1 MVSSRLLP
9 AVGAWALGMMINS
22 VVNVWAQ
29 YRADYYWP
37 RDPQTGLVVNPTV
50 LPDLGFDLLPHYS
63 SDGLGFSLPDTC
75 MLLCMLFA
83 IGRLFFAFKPSRA
96 AIIIKRALLLSSA
109 SYLGRALCVPV
120 TMLPNPDPMC
130 MPRLVEGS
138 PFWSVML
145 MPFGLAH
152 TCADVFY
159 SGHSIPITLS
169 ILVWST
175 YTRTWQERL
184 LGVGFGAFSLLVI
197 ICTHFHYTLD
207 VVYGVGVTTIIWLLY
222 HYALTVPAVV
232 LNSPFLVFWE
242 LDAFLRGSATAAAAA
257 SVSPT
262 GGRVRLNNDTARHSL
277 LADVEAGCGVA
288 SEVRLQTLYTG
299 IVPLRFEEDPRL
311 LWGTRAEGVD
321 GSWSTIRGGIVG
333 PSQTTFR
340 QQPRL
345 GINGAGT
352 IAPEPSQS
360 SGATLQGNMR
370 AR

>member
-1 MVSSRLLP
+1 MAAASGIQYYPFLRHRFLRLAHLLTCQEGMGFWLHVGFFSSRVVVVYSTIAGRWCP
-9 AVGAWALGMMINS
+9 VAWYL
-22 VVNVWAQ
+22 
-29 YRADYYWP
+29 
-37 RDPQTGLVVNPTV
+37 
-50 LPDLGFDLLPHYS
+50 H
-63 SDGLGFSLPDTC
+63 LPDTC

-242 LDAFLRGSATAAAAA
+242 LDAFLRGSATAAAA

-299 IVPLRFEEDPRL
+299 IVPLRFAEDPRL

-340 QQPRL
+340 QQACQ

-352 IAPEPSQS
+352 SVPEPSQS
-360 SGATLQGNMR
+360 SGAALQGNMR